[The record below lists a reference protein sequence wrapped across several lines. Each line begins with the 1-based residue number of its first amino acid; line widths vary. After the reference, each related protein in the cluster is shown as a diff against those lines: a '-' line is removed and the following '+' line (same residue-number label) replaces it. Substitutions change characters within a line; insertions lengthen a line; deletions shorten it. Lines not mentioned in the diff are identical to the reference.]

1 MFHKNDL
8 VTFLGILVLAATQCL
23 PAEAANWFKIQG
35 ISNPAWG
42 RGKVLGWLEPDYST
56 IDGSNVNVNGH
67 SYPIKPNLI
76 GPEFSNSSK
85 LTMQRARLMLRGEL
99 NPDISYFLA
108 GEFGDN
114 GYNYSNGQYSPQVID
129 AHMTFS
135 NDIPGARIQAGI
147 IHAPGPEGAMQGYMG
162 YNFIDVFPSVIG
174 QLMQPNFYSKNTKYN
189 YNPASGGYLVPGS
202 DLSSVNGF
210 RYPGIQ
216 ALDWFDLRKNLE
228 LAYGAMLGSYGNQFE
243 SNSSNGPIVAGRLPL
258 SYLYGGGGSFFRND
272 LTGFVWAQ
280 QARPQLNGISN
291 TMRREGFGVTYR
303 QGYMETGARSL
314 KAEYMAGT
322 GNIAAPAPFNQEPGL
337 VPAQYQTT
345 FFPGSNNKASGYYV
359 SVGYFVAPKVELNAR
374 YDYYDRLPNIPA
386 QERVFTNIGIGA
398 QYHITPVTRI
408 VADYFIRKTDIPN
421 PGAIGQPGSPQLVQA
436 TSIAHATGN
445 EFDIYAIYAF

>member
-1 MFHKNDL
+1 MLHKNNL
-8 VTFLGILVLAATQCL
+8 VTLLGILVLATMPCT
-23 PAEAANWFKIQG
+23 PAKAANWFKIQG

-42 RGKVLGWLEPDYST
+42 KGTVLGWLEPDYSM
-56 IDGSNVNVNGH
+56 IHGSNVNVNGH

-99 NPDISYFLA
+99 NPDLSYFLA

-114 GYNYSNGQYSPQVID
+114 GYNYSNGQYSPQIID
-129 AHMTFS
+129 AHVTFS
-135 NDIPGARIQAGI
+135 NYIPGARIQAGI
-147 IHAPGPEGAMQGYMG
+147 IRAPGPEGAMQGYMG

-210 RYPGIQ
+210 RYPGIE
-216 ALDWFDLRKNLE
+216 AFDWFKLRKNLE

-243 SNSSNGPIVAGRLPL
+243 SNSSNGPIIAGRVQL
-258 SYLYGGGGSFFRND
+258 SYLDGGGGSFFRND
-272 LTGFVWAQ
+272 WTGFVWAQ

-291 TMRREGFGVTYR
+291 TMRREGFGVTFR
-303 QGYMETGARSL
+303 HGNMETGARSL
-314 KAEYMAGT
+314 KAEYMVGT

-359 SVGYFVAPKVELNAR
+359 SAGYFVSPKVELNAR

-386 QERVFTNIGIGA
+386 QERVFTNIGVGA

-408 VADYFIRKTDIPN
+408 VVDYFIRKTDIPN
-421 PGAIGQPGSPQLVQA
+421 PGAIGHPGSPQLVQA
-436 TSIAHATGN
+436 TNVANATGN